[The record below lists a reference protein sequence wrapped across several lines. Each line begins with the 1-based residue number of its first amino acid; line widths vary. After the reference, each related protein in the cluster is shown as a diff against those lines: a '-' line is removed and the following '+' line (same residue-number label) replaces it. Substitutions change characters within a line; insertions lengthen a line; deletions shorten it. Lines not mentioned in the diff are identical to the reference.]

1 MLELIDKPY
10 DVVSE
15 KIDYMMGHEPGIKE
29 IFYLKRN
36 RLFSSQLAAL
46 IRVDDIDVGFLNI
59 VDEGLRNM
67 LFIDQGI
74 IERYRGRGYG
84 KEAIISLINS
94 GMFDEYLI
102 DENKKNNIL
111 ANNSASKIAPLVH
124 QNSDR
129 NYYLFNNDLN
139 QFLNS
144 NEYKVLVKRFK

>member
-10 DVVSE
+10 DVVGE

-36 RLFSSQLAAL
+36 RLYSSQLAAL
-46 IRVDDIDVGFLNI
+46 IRVDDIDVGFLNV

-74 IERYRGRGYG
+74 IERYRGCGYG
-84 KEAIISLINS
+84 KEAIISLINE
-94 GMFDEYLI
+94 GIFDEYLI
-102 DENKKNNIL
+102 GETKKNNIL
-111 ANNSASKIAPLVH
+111 ANNSASKIATLVH
-124 QNSDR
+124 QNNDR
-129 NYYLFNNDLN
+129 NYYLFNNNLN